1 MAFLMYRLIQKAG
14 NMLFNLLCGIIM
26 CAGVFLTGTRAAF
39 LCMLALCS
47 FSILYV
53 LIIKQKYSYILLFGI
68 FAVGAYLF
76 LMNFVSEVIIE
87 RLTGDKLLNDD
98 SRWFMWQSALN
109 EFTKHPILGMGLSG
123 ITEYNRTI
131 SSVEAIHNVVLQF
144 VCDQGLIGC
153 ILFVSLL
160 VSIWR
165 RVKKEDSFLLT
176 LMIIALYVPIMFQ
189 NGTVSF
195 TFWWP
200 LAVLEIFSNVSARS
214 GIYESRKSTT
224 ICTDECLQ

>member
-1 MAFLMYRLIQKAG
+1 MHV
-14 NMLFNLLCGIIM
+14 
-26 CAGVFLTGTRAAF
+26 GVVQ
-39 LCMLALCS
+39 

-144 VCDQGLIGC
+144 VCDQGLIGG

-165 RVKKEDSFLLT
+165 RVKKEDRFLLT